1 MGRFRFLCLFISF
14 VLFVPGGTVYGG
26 EKVTLNFVYKSGQS
40 NLYKNAWTMEYYS
53 GRADLIDE
61 DKTSGTVDVRIYGKW
76 TSREAVSSIEEGAAT
91 VTAAVQNAEST
102 VMEDRV
108 QIHVDNFPY
117 LLDMFN
123 NRTFS
128 WNVTATGD
136 VTGFRPDFKTYEV
149 RREGAISDL
158 HQLWVPE
165 IHPVLPNREVGS
177 GDSWSGLQRHEIPI
191 PALRDT
197 GMVEINSVYVLKR
210 LAKKKGRRV
219 ALIDETR
226 QMRYRGWIFSNAV
239 SIMVEGT
246 AEGKGKWTVDVGRGI
261 VIGHEVKLS
270 FKEVDVTVIRGNVKV
285 ENAGAKMKFTFKREL
300 DD

>member
-1 MGRFRFLCLFISF
+1 MSRLLYLFIGWLM
-14 VLFVPGGTVYGG
+14 VVPAESAFA
-26 EKVTLNFVYKSGQS
+26 EKVALKFVYKSGQS
-40 NLYKNAWTMEYYS
+40 NLYKNSWTLEYYS
-53 GRADLIDE
+53 GRADLIDD
-61 DKTSGTVDVRIYGKW
+61 DKTSGTVDVRSYGKW
-76 TSREAVSSIEEGAAT
+76 KSREAVTAISAESAT
-91 VTAAVQNAEST
+91 VTATIQDAEST

-108 QIHVDNFPY
+108 QISQNNFPY

-123 NRTFS
+123 NRTFA
-128 WNVTATGD
+128 WNVTAAGD
-136 VTGFRPDFKTYEV
+136 VVGFKPGFKSYEV
-149 RREGAISDL
+149 RREAAISDL

-165 IHPVLPNREVGS
+165 IHPVLPKREVGS
-177 GDSWSGLQRHEIPI
+177 GDSWNGLRRHEIPI
-191 PALRDT
+191 PTLQDKGT
-197 GMVEINSVYVLKR
+197 VEINSVYVLKR

-246 AEGKGKWTVDVGRGI
+246 GEGKGKWTIDVGHGI
-261 VIGHEVKLS
+261 VIGHEIKVS

-285 ENAGAKMKFTFKREL
+285 ENAGAKMKFTFKREM

>member
-1 MGRFRFLCLFISF
+1 MGRFRLVS
-14 VLFVPGGTVYGG
+14 LFVSFALVVPAGTVYG
-26 EKVTLNFVYKSGQS
+26 EKVALNFVYKSGQS
-40 NLYKNAWTMEYYS
+40 NLYKNSWTLEYYS
-53 GRADLIDE
+53 GRADLIDD
-61 DKTSGTVDVRIYGKW
+61 DKTSGTVDVRTYGKW
-76 TSREAVSSIEEGAAT
+76 KSREAVSAVEAGAAT
-91 VTAAVQNAEST
+91 VTATVQDAEST

-108 QIHVDNFPY
+108 QISESNFPY

-123 NRTFS
+123 GRTFS

-136 VTGFRPDFKTYEV
+136 VTGFKPGFKPYEV
-149 RREGAISDL
+149 RREAAISDL
-158 HQLWVPE
+158 QQLWVPE
-165 IHPVLPNREVGS
+165 IHPVPPKREVGS
-177 GDSWSGLQRHEIPI
+177 GDSWNGIRRHEISI
-191 PALRDT
+191 PALQDK
-197 GMVEINSVYVLKR
+197 GWVEINSVYVLKR

-246 AEGKGKWTVDVGRGI
+246 GEGKGKWTIDVGRGL
-261 VIGHEVKLS
+261 VIAHEIKLS

-285 ENAGAKMKFTFKREL
+285 ENAGAKMKLSFKREM

>member
-1 MGRFRFLCLFISF
+1 MVRYRLLYLIISF
-14 VLFVPGGTVYGG
+14 VLVVSAGTVYA

-40 NLYKNAWTMEYYS
+40 NLYKNSWTLEYYS
-53 GRADLIDE
+53 GRADLIDD
-61 DKTSGTVDVRIYGKW
+61 DKTSGTVDVRTYGKW
-76 TSREAVSSIEEGAAT
+76 KSTEAVTAISAEAAT
-91 VTAAVQNAEST
+91 VTATVQNAEST

-108 QIHVDNFPY
+108 QISETNFPY

-123 NRTFS
+123 GRTFS
-128 WNVTATGD
+128 WIVSPTGD
-136 VTGFRPDFKTYEV
+136 VTGFKPGFKTYEV
-149 RREGAISDL
+149 RREAAVSDL
-158 HQLWVPE
+158 QQLWVPE
-165 IHPVLPNREVGS
+165 IHPVLPRREVGS
-177 GDSWSGLQRHEIPI
+177 GDSWNGIRRHEIPI
-191 PALRDT
+191 PTLQDK
-197 GMVEINSVYVLKR
+197 GSVEINSVYVLKR

-246 AEGKGKWTVDVGRGI
+246 GEGKGKWTIDVNRGI
-261 VIGHEVKLS
+261 VIGHEINMS

-285 ENAGAKMKFTFKREL
+285 ENAGAKMKLTFKREM

>member
-1 MGRFRFLCLFISF
+1 MNRSRFLCLYISS
-14 VLFVPGGTVYGG
+14 VLFVTGGTVYGG
-26 EKVTLNFVYKSGQS
+26 EKVALNFVYKSGQS
-40 NLYKNAWTMEYYS
+40 KLYKNSWTMEYYS

-61 DKTSGTVDVRIYGKW
+61 DKTSGTVDVRTYGKW
-76 TSREAVSSIEEGAAT
+76 KSREAVSSIEEGAAT

-108 QIHVDNFPY
+108 QISEDNFPY

-136 VTGFRPDFKTYEV
+136 VVGFRPDFKTYEV

-177 GDSWSGLQRHEIPI
+177 GDSWSGLRRHEIPI
-191 PALRDT
+191 PALRDK

-219 ALIDETR
+219 AVIEENR

-246 AEGKGKWTVDVGRGI
+246 GEGKGKWTVDVGRGL

-270 FKEVDVTVIRGNVKV
+270 FKDLDVTVIRGNVKV
-285 ENAGAKMKFTFKREL
+285 ENPGAKMKFTFKREL

>member
-1 MGRFRFLCLFISF
+1 MGRNRLLCLFIST
-14 VLFVPGGTVYGG
+14 VLFFPGGSASA
-26 EKVTLNFVYKSGQS
+26 EKVALKFVYKSGQS
-40 NLYKNAWTMEYYS
+40 NLYKNSWTLEYYS

-61 DKTSGTVDVRIYGKW
+61 DKTSGTVDVRTYGKW
-76 TSREAVSSIEEGAAT
+76 KSTEAVTAISAEAAT
-91 VTAAVQNAEST
+91 VTATVQNAEST

-108 QIHVDNFPY
+108 QISENNFPY

-123 NRTFS
+123 NRTFT
-128 WNVTATGD
+128 WNVTAAGD
-136 VTGFRPDFKTYEV
+136 VIGFKPGFKSYEV
-149 RREGAISDL
+149 RREAAISDL

-165 IHPVLPNREVGS
+165 IHPVLPERDVGS
-177 GDSWSGLQRHEIPI
+177 GDSWNGLRRHEIPI
-191 PALRDT
+191 PALQDKGT
-197 GMVEINSVYVLKR
+197 VEINSVYVLKR

-246 AEGKGKWTVDVGRGI
+246 GEGKGKWTVDVGRGI
-261 VIGHEVKLS
+261 VIGHEIKLS
-270 FKEVDVTVIRGNVKV
+270 FKEMDVTVIRGNVKV
-285 ENAGAKMKFTFKREL
+285 ENPGAKMKLTFKREM